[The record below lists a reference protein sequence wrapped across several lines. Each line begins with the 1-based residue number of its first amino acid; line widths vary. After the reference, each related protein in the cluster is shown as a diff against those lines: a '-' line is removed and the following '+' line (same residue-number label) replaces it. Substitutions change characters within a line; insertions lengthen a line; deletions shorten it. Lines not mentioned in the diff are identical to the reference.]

1 MRKEVVEPGGF
12 LVDDEL
18 VEVGREGG
26 GSSATDETE
35 NGRRDDHETE
45 GDSGAC
51 LVPTYGSLH
60 KYCVVGDVYCV

>member
-26 GSSATDETE
+26 RQLTKRKMDKEMTTRLKGTQEPVLFLPMAPYTSIA
-35 NGRRDDHETE
+35 
-45 GDSGAC
+45 
-51 LVPTYGSLH
+51 
-60 KYCVVGDVYCV
+60 